1 MSFSMWNVGDFTW
14 SSWIFKDS
22 QVKKGIKKVFIKR
35 PSIRKTHI
43 RTNFHVVFA
52 QWRQKVWWPEQ
63 SCRFWLLIPQLF
75 LPSRYHCIALT
86 LFCFCSLVTFW
97 KCRVALTMATLHS
110 SKLSWRWTLLRSFET
125 EFILLF
131 IHQHLSCLLFEA
143 SRQSLFAKS

>member
-1 MSFSMWNVGDFTW
+1 MWNVGDFTW

-22 QVKKGIKKVFIKR
+22 QVKKGIKKVFVKR

-43 RTNFHVVFA
+43 GTNFQVVFV
-52 QWRQKVWWPEQ
+52 QWRQKVWWPWAEL
-63 SCRFWLLIPQLF
+63 SF
-75 LPSRYHCIALT
+75 LVVNPAAVFTFSLPLST

-110 SKLSWRWTLLRSFET
+110 SKLLWRWTLLRSFET

-131 IHQHLSCLLFEA
+131 IHQHLSCLLLEA